1 VFVLIIL
8 DRYVLKQFFPIFL
21 AAIFMFVS
29 LVILIDLFAN
39 LWRYLN
45 SDVPFLTMIK
55 ISLYYIPK
63 SISYALPLSLLFA
76 TAYTLG
82 DLYSR
87 NELTAIFSSGIPY
100 RRFVLPFIFL
110 GIVISI
116 FSFFFEDL
124 VVIPTLKEK
133 NFLSRSV
140 LNQNFSQ
147 NRSNVVFK
155 TNNSQT
161 IYSVDLYD
169 DKTQSLTGV
178 IIVEQNLDGS
188 FSSLLRAQK
197 ADWQNE
203 RWEFRNALVYS
214 WVDDILRSHPYDGKI
229 VYNES
234 PDVFKRNAVAIEEL
248 PVREA
253 LLFIRDLKLSG
264 MPYTTAETDFYHRFS
279 FPVASI
285 VVILLSVAMGG
296 RFRKNILLMSLLTS
310 LGVSVI
316 FYIMEMVTMMM
327 AKLDYI
333 PPLFGAWI
341 PVLSFILLGL
351 FLLRSAKT

>member
-1 VFVLIIL
+1 LIL
-8 DRYVLKQFFPIFL
+8 DRYVLKQFLPIFL
-21 AAIFMFVS
+21 TAILMFVS
-29 LVILIDLFAN
+29 LIILIDLFAN

-45 SDVPFLTMIK
+45 SDVSFLNMMK

-63 SISYALPLSLLFA
+63 GISFALPVALLFA

-100 RRFVLPFIFL
+100 RRFVLPFILL
-110 GIVISI
+110 GIFISI

-124 VVIPTLKEK
+124 VVIPTFKEK
-133 NFLSRSV
+133 NMLSRSI

-147 NRSNVVFK
+147 NRANVVFK

-169 DKTQSLTGV
+169 DRNQSLRG
-178 IIVEQNLDGS
+178 IIILEQGPDGE
-188 FSSLLRAQK
+188 FSSLLRAQR
-197 ADWQNE
+197 ATWNEDRWDFQN
-203 RWEFRNALVYS
+203 AIVYS
-214 WVDDILRSHPYDGKI
+214 WVDDILRSNPYDGSI
-229 VYNES
+229 IYNE
-234 PDVFKRNAVAIEEL
+234 PPEVFKRNAVAIEEL
-248 PVREA
+248 QIQDAR
-253 LLFIRDLKLSG
+253 LFILDLKASG
-264 MPYTTAETDFYHRFS
+264 IPHAEAETDFYHRFS

-285 VVILLSVAMGG
+285 VVILLSTAMGG

-310 LGVSVI
+310 LGISVV
-316 FYIMEMVTMMM
+316 FYIMEMITMMM

-333 PPLFGAWI
+333 PPVMGGWI
-341 PVLSFILLGL
+341 PVVTFITLGL

>member
-1 VFVLIIL
+1 MSIL
-8 DRYVLKQFFPIFL
+8 DRYVLKQFFPIFI
-21 AAIFMFVS
+21 AAILMFVS
-29 LVILIDLFAN
+29 LIILIDLFAN
-39 LWRYLN
+39 LFRYLN
-45 SDVPFLTMIK
+45 SDVSFWTMIK

-63 SISYALPLSLLFA
+63 SISFALPIGLLFA

-100 RRFVLPFIFL
+100 RRFVRPFIFL
-110 GIVISI
+110 GIVISF

-133 NFLSRSV
+133 NFLSKSV

-147 NRSNVVFK
+147 NRANVVFK

-161 IYSVDLYD
+161 IYSVDFYD
-169 DKTQSLTGV
+169 DRTQSLNGI
-178 IIVEQNLDGS
+178 IIVEQTPDGK
-188 FSSLLRAQK
+188 FISLLRAQK
-197 ADWQNE
+197 ADWKNE
-203 RWEFRNALVYS
+203 RWEFQNAIVYS
-214 WVDDILRSHPYDGKI
+214 WLDDILATRSYDGSI
-229 VYNES
+229 IYNEH

-248 PVREA
+248 P
-253 LLFIRDLKLSG
+253 IRDARIFIHSLKISG
-264 MPYTTAETDFYHRFS
+264 VSYTEAETDFYHRFS
-279 FPVASI
+279 FPIASI

-310 LGVSVI
+310 LGISVV
-316 FYIMEMVTMMM
+316 FYIMEMITMMM

-333 PPLFGAWI
+333 PSIFGGWV
-341 PVLSFILLGL
+341 PVVSFISLGII
-351 FLLRSAKT
+351 LLRGAKT